1 MPVFKLLIG
10 GRMVD
15 GDATMEVINPA
26 TEEPVAACAR
36 ARSIASSELE
46 SDIMCALRCAR
57 VVLET
62 AITNVGVNHRYLTDT
77 ETVAAQASRLRAS
90 VERYSI
96 AAGSFEASSTVVI

>member
-1 MPVFKLLIG
+1 MQRALIG
-10 GRMVD
+10 AAEAPLR
-15 GDATMEVINPA
+15 AAELA
-26 TEEPVAACAR
+26 AACAELAAR

-90 VERYSI
+90 VERYSL
-96 AAGSFEASSTVVI
+96 AAGSFEASSTLVI